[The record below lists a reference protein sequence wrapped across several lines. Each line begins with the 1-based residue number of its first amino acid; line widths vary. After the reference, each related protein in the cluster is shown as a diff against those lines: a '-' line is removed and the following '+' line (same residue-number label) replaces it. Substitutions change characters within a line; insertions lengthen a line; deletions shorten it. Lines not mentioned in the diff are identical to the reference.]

1 LSLRG
6 QEETLSDELDS
17 ENLADLVGTKMA
29 YDAFEHTV
37 SEYRD
42 QNLAGLNMTVQQLFF
57 VNHCAKE
64 CSEDNTAVP
73 PYASPRAR
81 CIVPLMNMR
90 EFSSAFGCAARTPM
104 NPREKCTFWWGS
116 ILIPGCGFQRCQ
128 FLTFCRYHQ
137 RLCQIRR
144 MQVVPVPLNPGENP
158 RVCST
163 PICRI
168 AAQWLRARINP
179 SVDPCQD
186 FYGYVCSK
194 FRGQD
199 ETVEAH
205 YLVEW
210 MTIWG
215 LDLHR
220 LDDMENMNPVDTIV
234 RFSLDLGVQ
243 AVIVFRAD
251 DKYFVKGKRVL
262 WAIPGQ
268 LRWSSTAYVKGLQ
281 NSSQTKVVALSPS
294 HVRAKIIQR
303 LRDFTLPLLRLRGH
317 RYAAI
322 KERKVGFTA
331 FWQRRWQTARKLIVY
346 LCLTGDTRAAAVVEH
361 DIGQGTAEL
370 KPS

>member
-1 LSLRG
+1 
-6 QEETLSDELDS
+6 
-17 ENLADLVGTKMA
+17 M
-29 YDAFEHTV
+29 
-37 SEYRD
+37 
-42 QNLAGLNMTVQQLFF
+42 
-57 VNHCAKE
+57 
-64 CSEDNTAVP
+64 
-73 PYASPRAR
+73 
-81 CIVPLMNMR
+81 
-90 EFSSAFGCAARTPM
+90 
-104 NPREKCTFWWGS
+104 
-116 ILIPGCGFQRCQ
+116 
-128 FLTFCRYHQ
+128 
-137 RLCQIRR
+137 
-144 MQVVPVPLNPGENP
+144 
-158 RVCST
+158 
-163 PICRI
+163 
-168 AAQWLRARINP
+168 
-179 SVDPCQD
+179 
-186 FYGYVCSK
+186 
-194 FRGQD
+194 FRGC
-199 ETVEAH
+199 VSFVAANVSEAH

-210 MTIWG
+210 MKIWG

-243 AVIVFRAD
+243 AVIVFRTD

-331 FWQRRWQTARKLIVY
+331 FWQRRWQTAHKLIVYLCLTGDTRAAAVVEHDIGIKERKAGFTAFWQRRQQTAHKLIVY